1 MQAIVW
7 SKTQCPY
14 CVAAKDLLT
23 KLNVDFEE
31 RIVGQDYTRE
41 QFFESNPG
49 ARTVPQIYI
58 QGDLIGGYDDLLSY
72 IENTG
77 FNGTGYTL

>member
-1 MQAIVW
+1 MKAIVW
-7 SKTQCPY
+7 SKTHCPF

-23 KLNVDFEE
+23 RLNVEFEE
-31 RIVGQDYTRE
+31 KLVGQDYTKE

-49 ARTVPQIYI
+49 ATTVPQIHL
-58 QGDLIGGYDDLLSY
+58 QGELIGGYDDLLLY

-77 FNGTGYTL
+77 FNGTGHTL